1 MAKSHEYELNSAP
14 IVPQVNRT
22 GTESSDADEENRN
35 LRILSGSNFPSLLF
49 LFEIEM
55 GIWNPRKQNQ
65 LDLRNWRQISAKIF
79 SPFDT
84 KIAIFIQ
91 KKAQTGISRPNGLGE
106 LLGSSLDPHIIL
118 SSNNMFTATLP
129 LN

>member
-1 MAKSHEYELNSAP
+1 MNSAP

-55 GIWNPRKQNQ
+55 GIWNPKMQNQ
-65 LDLRNWRQISAKIF
+65 LDLRNWRQILGNIFYLTPKLQSLQIKGSNWHFQSKWSSRVIMFIAKSSHYPFFQQYVYCHTAFKLKLDIF
-79 SPFDT
+79 
-84 KIAIFIQ
+84 
-91 KKAQTGISRPNGLGE
+91 
-106 LLGSSLDPHIIL
+106 
-118 SSNNMFTATLP
+118 
-129 LN
+129 